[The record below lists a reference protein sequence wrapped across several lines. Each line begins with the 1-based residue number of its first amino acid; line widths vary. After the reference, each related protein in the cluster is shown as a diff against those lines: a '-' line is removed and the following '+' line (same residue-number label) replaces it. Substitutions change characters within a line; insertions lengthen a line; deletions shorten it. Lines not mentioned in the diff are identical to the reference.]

1 MKNISKFGVYG
12 VAAGLAAFI
21 VGCSTEKITVDY
33 VMPAK
38 AVTDVSKVNIAAI
51 KVKANVTGN
60 LAGDNKQNAG
70 LVKQLLAM
78 RLYKEGYY
86 QVTDDIWAS
95 PDCAQEFCNAL
106 KAQGASGYSGFI
118 AKGQTKGKVV
128 IDVALDLVLDC
139 KPVKKELPFTL
150 TTVPYKAKTVEG
162 VPTSEPDAKATVT
175 EKVKKEVTV
184 YEVVAKGTLKA
195 KFVGANGKDS
205 PQKYENTFQITMPK
219 ADCYDSA
226 KPSRMKALAAAVTP
240 AVNGIVADM
249 SPYKES
255 RELEAIEGGD
265 ERVVYL
271 LNAKAFL
278 EVESVVEKLDITGK
292 ANFADFENLGIA
304 REAMGAFGQAK
315 FAYEKAAKLNPES
328 ETARAG
334 LKRVQDALAGRD
346 AVKASGAKAVKG
358 TKFSSDGASNAQE
371 NLK

>member
-1 MKNISKFGVYG
+1 MKNISRFGIYG

-21 VGCSTEKITVDY
+21 VGCGTEKITVDY

-86 QVTDDIWAS
+86 QVTDDIWADRNVANELYKQITS
-95 PDCAQEFCNAL
+95 
-106 KAQGASGYSGFI
+106 KASGHSYSSFG
-118 AKGQTKGKVV
+118 ADEDKKGKVV
-128 IDVALDLVLDC
+128 IDVELDLALDS

-184 YEVVAKGTLKA
+184 YEVIAKGTLKA
-195 KFVGANGKDS
+195 KFVGVNGKDA
-205 PQKYENTFQITMPK
+205 PQKYENTFQIAMPK
-219 ADCYDSA
+219 ADNYDSA
-226 KPSRMKALAAAVTP
+226 KPSQMKALAAAVTP
-240 AVNGIVADM
+240 AVNVIVSDI

-265 ERVVYL
+265 KRVVYL
-271 LNAKAFL
+271 LNAKAFS
-278 EVESVVEKLDITGK
+278 EVEEVVAKLDLIGK

-304 REAMGAFGQAK
+304 LEAMGDFGGARD
-315 FAYEKAAKLNPES
+315 AYKKAGELNPES
-328 ETARAG
+328 QTAKDG
-334 LKRVQDALAGRD
+334 LKRVKDALAGKK
-346 AVKASGAKAVKG
+346 KAKPSK
-358 TKFSSDGASNAQE
+358 D
-371 NLK
+371 

>member
-12 VAAGLAAFI
+12 LAAGLAAFI
-21 VGCSTEKITVDY
+21 VGCGTEKITVDY

-38 AVTDVSKVNIAAI
+38 AVTDVSKVNVAAI

-86 QVTDDIWAS
+86 QVTDDIWAT
-95 PDCAQEFCNAL
+95 PE
-106 KAQGASGYSGFI
+106 GASELEQVIKDKAAGHGYASL
-118 AKGQTKGKVV
+118 AAMGQGTEKVV
-128 IDVALDLVLDC
+128 IDVTLDLALDC

-205 PQKYENTFQITMPK
+205 PQKYENTFQIAMPK
-219 ADCYDSA
+219 ADSFDSA
-226 KPSRMKALAAAVTP
+226 KPSQMKALAAAVTP
-240 AVNGIVADM
+240 AVNGIVADI

-255 RELEAIEGGD
+255 RELVAIEGGD
-265 ERVVYL
+265 ERVVFL
-271 LNAKAFL
+271 LNAKAFQ
-278 EVESVVEKLDITGK
+278 EVVLVVEKLEVTGK
-292 ANFADFENLGIA
+292 ANFADLENLGIA
-304 REAMGAFGQAK
+304 FEAMGDFFSAK
-315 FAYEKAAKLNPES
+315 DAYAKASKFNPES
-328 ETARAG
+328 QTAKAG
-334 LKRVQDALAGRD
+334 LNRVQDALAGKK
-346 AVKASGAKAVKG
+346 AVKSSGAKENKD
-358 TKFSSDGASNAQE
+358 TKFS
-371 NLK
+371 K

>member
-12 VAAGLAAFI
+12 LAAGLAAFI
-21 VGCSTEKITVDY
+21 VGCGTEKITVDY

-38 AVTDVSKVNIAAI
+38 AVTDVSKVNVAAI

-86 QVTDDIWAS
+86 QVTDDIWAT
-95 PDCAQEFCNAL
+95 PE
-106 KAQGASGYSGFI
+106 GASELEQVIKDKAAGHGYASL
-118 AKGQTKGKVV
+118 AAMGQGTEKVV
-128 IDVALDLVLDC
+128 IDVTLDLALDC

-195 KFVGANGKDS
+195 KFVGANGEDS
-205 PQKYENTFQITMPK
+205 PQKYENTFQIEMPK

-226 KPSRMKALAAAVTP
+226 KPSQMKALAAAVTP
-240 AVNGIVADM
+240 AVNGIVADI

-255 RELEAIEGGD
+255 RELVAIEGGD
-265 ERVVYL
+265 ERVVFL
-271 LNAKAFL
+271 LNAKAFQ
-278 EVESVVEKLDITGK
+278 EVVLVVEKLEVTGK
-292 ANFADFENLGIA
+292 ANFADLENLGIA
-304 REAMGAFGQAK
+304 FEAMGDFFSAK
-315 FAYEKAAKLNPES
+315 DAYAKASKLNPES
-328 ETARAG
+328 QTAKAG
-334 LKRVQDALAGRD
+334 LNRVQDALAGKK
-346 AVKASGAKAVKG
+346 AVKSSGAKENKD
-358 TKFSSDGASNAQE
+358 TKFS
-371 NLK
+371 K

>member
-12 VAAGLAAFI
+12 LAAGLAAFI
-21 VGCSTEKITVDY
+21 VGCGTEKITIDY

-38 AVTDVSKVNIAAI
+38 AVTDVSKVNVAAI
-51 KVKANVTGN
+51 NVKANVTGN

-86 QVTDDIWAS
+86 QVTDDIWANS
-95 PDCAQEFCNAL
+95 DCAQEFCDAL
-106 KAQGASGYSGFI
+106 KEQGASGYSGFI

-128 IDVALDLVLDC
+128 IDITLDLALDC

-162 VPTSEPDAKATVT
+162 VPTSEPDAKATVI

-184 YEVVAKGTLKA
+184 YEVIAKGTLKA
-195 KFVGANGKDS
+195 KFVGVNGKDA
-205 PQKYENTFQITMPK
+205 PQKYENTFQIAMPK
-219 ADCYDSA
+219 ADNYDSA
-226 KPSRMKALAAAVTP
+226 KPSQMKALAAAVTP
-240 AVNGIVADM
+240 AVNGIVADI

-265 ERVVYL
+265 KRVVAL

-278 EVESVVEKLDITGK
+278 EVESVVEKLEVIGR
-292 ANFADFENLGIA
+292 ANSADFENLGIA
-304 REAMGAFGQAK
+304 REAMGSFDQAK
-315 FAYEKAAKLNPES
+315 FAYEKAVKLNPES
-328 ETARAG
+328 ATAKDG
-334 LKRVQDALAGRD
+334 VKRVQEALSGAK
-346 AVKASGAKAVKG
+346 AVRRSGAKAVKDTG
-358 TKFSSDGASNAQE
+358 FSGEKAKNAQDAM
-371 NLK
+371 K